1 MIASPGRSGWVLFS
15 VSLTL
20 LIAVKSAPLQAQ
32 QGNSQRQI
40 LSLVPNKLEFGS
52 VPVGTKTQPQAV
64 ILTNSGPS
72 TLPIAGILV
81 SGIDF
86 TQRNNC
92 GTQLAAGAQCSIQ
105 ITFQP
110 AISGPRLGT
119 AIVTTSNDPASPYII
134 ELNGA
139 GQ

>member
-15 VSLTL
+15 LGFAL
-20 LIAVKSAPLQAQ
+20 LIAAKAVPLQAQ
-32 QGNSQRQI
+32 QDKSQRQT
-40 LSLVPNKLEFGS
+40 LSLAPSKLEFGS
-52 VPVGTKTQPQAV
+52 VPVGTKTQPQTVTV
-64 ILTNSGPS
+64 INSAS
-72 TLPIAGILV
+72 SALNIADILV

-86 TQRNNC
+86 SQINNC
-92 GTQLAAGAQCSIQ
+92 GTKLAAGAQCSIQ

-110 AISGPRLGT
+110 AISGTRLGT
-119 AIVTTSNDPASPYII
+119 AIITVSNDPASPHMI